1 MTGESHSKTLS
12 VLLSDWL
19 DINPYTFSE
28 IAEMGARSRD
38 DAVAI
43 MTQMVDRNLLKID
56 FIRKGTGVIEYSL
69 NVRDFCTGEYE
80 KLGSDVRGAI

>member
-38 DAVAI
+38 DAVAL
-43 MTQMVDRNLLKID
+43 MAQMVDRNLLRINLEHKD
-56 FIRKGTGVIEYSL
+56 DGVIEYSL
-69 NVRDFCTGEYE
+69 TVRDFFTGQYK